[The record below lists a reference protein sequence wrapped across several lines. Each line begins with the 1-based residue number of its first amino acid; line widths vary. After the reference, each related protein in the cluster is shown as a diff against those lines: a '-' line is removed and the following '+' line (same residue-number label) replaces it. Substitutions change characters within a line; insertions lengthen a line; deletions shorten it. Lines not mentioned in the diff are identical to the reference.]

1 MSINNDSNENPLN
14 HAEQALNNEIELAE
28 QAQAEANEIEND
40 DQIVDEGTQEP
51 LSYEEALEQ
60 LSDLEKQLFGAAS
73 PAILT
78 VHKENLRVEQNLY
91 QSRKTVRLSMVIA
104 AASLIGNIVLLSAF
118 FQYPKYKTVQ
128 TIDNSVICE
137 LNPDTNPEFSH
148 VALED
153 FAKNSVLAAYSFD
166 YVNYADML
174 HTATSKYF
182 TEEGKELFNRALNN
196 SGFVNHI
203 LANKLSIKA
212 VVLSAPKLENQG
224 RDKYNNLYWIVRVPV
239 KIDFY
244 AGSAM
249 PKASERYIAQIRLV
263 QTKRNA
269 FNPRGVGV
277 KTLTLHPVD

>member
-14 HAEQALNNEIELAE
+14 HAEHALDNEIELAK
-28 QAQAEANEIEND
+28 QAQEEDIDNKLIDGE
-40 DQIVDEGTQEP
+40 TQDP

-60 LSDLEKQLFGAAS
+60 VANAEKQLFGNLS
-73 PAILT
+73 PALLT
-78 VHKENLRVEQNLY
+78 VHKENLRLEHNLY
-91 QSRKTVRLSMVIA
+91 QSRKTVRLSMIIA
-104 AASLIGNIVLLSAF
+104 AASVIGNILLLSAF

-137 LNPDTNPEFSH
+137 LTPENNPEFSH

-153 FAKNSVLAAYSFD
+153 FAKNAVLASYSFD
-166 YVNYADML
+166 YVNYTDML
-174 HTATSKYF
+174 HIATSKYF
-182 TEEGKELFNRALNN
+182 TEEGKELFNRALNS

-224 RDKYNNLYWIVRVPV
+224 RDKYNNWYWIIRVPV

-263 QTKRNA
+263 QSKRNA

>member
-1 MSINNDSNENPLN
+1 MSTNNDSNENPLN
-14 HAEQALNNEIELAE
+14 HAEQALSNEIELAE
-28 QAQAEANEIEND
+28 QAQAEQLENENEF
-40 DQIVDEGTQEP
+40 VDEEAQEP
-51 LSYEEALEQ
+51 LTHEEALEEVIA
-60 LSDLEKQLFGAAS
+60 LEKQLFGAAS

-78 VHKENLRVEQNLY
+78 VHKENLRLEQNLY

-104 AASLIGNIVLLSAF
+104 AASVIGNILLLSAF

-137 LNPDTNPEFSH
+137 LAPDTNPEFSH

-153 FAKNSVLAAYSFD
+153 FAKNAVLASYSFD
-166 YVNYADML
+166 YVNYTEML

-182 TEEGKELFNRALNN
+182 TEDGKELFNRALNN

-244 AGSAM
+244 AGTAM

-263 QTKRNA
+263 QSKRNA

>member
-1 MSINNDSNENPLN
+1 MSINNDGNENPLN
-14 HAEQALNNEIELAE
+14 HAEQAINNEIELAQQDQE
-28 QAQAEANEIEND
+28 QHNEESLADEENP
-40 DQIVDEGTQEP
+40 EP
-51 LSYEEALEQ
+51 MTLEEAFEKIAEV
-60 LSDLEKQLFGAAS
+60 EKQLFGTAS

-78 VHKENLRVEQNLY
+78 VHKENLRLEQNLY
-91 QSRKTVRLSMVIA
+91 QSRKVVRLSIIVA
-104 AASLIGNIVLLSAF
+104 AASLIGNALLLSAF

-137 LNPDTNPEFSH
+137 LSPETNPEFSH

-153 FAKNSVLAAYSFD
+153 FAKNAVLASYSFD

-174 HTATSKYF
+174 HAATSKYF
-182 TEEGKELFNRALNN
+182 TEDGKELFNRALNS

>member
-1 MSINNDSNENPLN
+1 MSINNDSTENPLN

-28 QAQAEANEIEND
+28 QAQAQEELDNE
-40 DQIVDEGTQEP
+40 IVDEETQEQM
-51 LSYEEALEQ
+51 SYEEALDQ
-60 LSDLEKQLFGAAS
+60 LANAEKTLFGNLS
-73 PAILT
+73 PALLT
-78 VHKENLRVEQNLY
+78 VHKENLRIEQNLY

-104 AASLIGNIVLLSAF
+104 AASIIGNILLLSAF

-137 LNPDTNPEFSH
+137 LIPENNPEFAH

-153 FAKNSVLAAYSFD
+153 FAKNAVLAAYSFD
-166 YVNYADML
+166 YVNYSDML